1 MGPDLILD
9 LDCFFA
15 SVEQQLDPRL
25 RGRPVGVVPVKSEST
40 SCIAASKEARRFGV
54 KTGTRVRDARQL
66 CPEIVF
72 VESRPRLY
80 TEFHQRF
87 VTALESRIQVAEV
100 MSIDEAWCLLPK
112 SVTNRTQAET
122 FARSLKATLT
132 SQVGDWLTYSIGI
145 APNRFLAKLASD
157 MGKPDGLFMIEQADL
172 PHCLHRLKLRD
183 FCGIGQKMETRLV
196 SQGIRTVA
204 QLTSATRET
213 LHHVW
218 GGIGGVHL
226 WHWLRGE
233 VTEPP
238 PTQRRVIGHS
248 HVLPTRLRND
258 PGTHAVACRLLQK
271 AAMRL
276 RKMDHFT
283 CRLELFIKYTNS
295 PTWSS
300 DISFCDTQDT
310 FRLLEALE
318 VLWERR
324 PRRPGLEPK
333 ATGVNLSGLAPA
345 TKVTPSLLDFDKRQQ
360 QLCGLMDAINKRYG
374 QNTVCFGGALGALEY
389 TPMRIA
395 FTRIPDPE
403 TES

>member
-25 RGRPVGVVPVKSEST
+25 RGRPVAVVPVKSDST
-40 SCIAASKEARRFGV
+40 SCIAASKEAKRCGV

-66 CPEIVF
+66 CPDIIL

-80 TEFHQRF
+80 TEYHQRF

-112 SVTNRTQAET
+112 SVNHRTQAEA

-157 MGKPDGLFMIEQADL
+157 MAKPDGLFMIEQADL

-196 SQGIRTVA
+196 SHGIRTVA

-233 VTEPP
+233 VTETP
-238 PTQRRVIGHS
+238 PTQRRTIGHS

-258 PGTHAVACRLLQK
+258 LGTHAVVCRLLQK

-276 RKMDHFT
+276 RKMGSLHLSPGALHQVHQQPHLVL
-283 CRLELFIKYTNS
+283 RHLLLRYTGHLPSAGS
-295 PTWSS
+295 P
-300 DISFCDTQDT
+300 
-310 FRLLEALE
+310 R
-318 VLWERR
+318 
-324 PRRPGLEPK
+324 
-333 ATGVNLSGLAPA
+333 
-345 TKVTPSLLDFDKRQQ
+345 
-360 QLCGLMDAINKRYG
+360 
-374 QNTVCFGGALGALEY
+374 GALG
-389 TPMRIA
+389 TPPPQTGPGAQGHGRQSL
-395 FTRIPDPE
+395 RPCPRHQGHPQPPQL
-403 TES
+403 